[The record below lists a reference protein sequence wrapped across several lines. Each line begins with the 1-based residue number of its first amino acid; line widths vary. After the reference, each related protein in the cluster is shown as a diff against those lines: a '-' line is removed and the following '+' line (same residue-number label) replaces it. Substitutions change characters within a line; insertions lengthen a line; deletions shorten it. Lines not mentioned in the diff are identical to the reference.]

1 MASEVSGI
9 ERISRA
15 LVLVLP
21 ALGLVGQYLV
31 LGFPP
36 VLPTYGFGV
45 ALGLGILVMTVLL
58 LRWPAWYLLNGFSFF
73 LLPWVILSAQSLPI
87 ASFQITVGWQAILF
101 GIVSLVL
108 WGTALL
114 LNGYP
119 LRRGLLAL
127 DPQCQR
133 LYHIYNRGLV
143 YSGGA
148 FLVLNLE
155 MGTSYAEAYDPLHI
169 FLVLQGFTWA
179 LLLLLSAQVE
189 DEAVRQYVAKQG
201 LQPHP
206 LRRPLWL
213 GWGLVL
219 LLGTL
224 CEMAR
229 GAWGLWAGTAIVLSL
244 ALANFWKVW
253 KHLLDVPRAS

>member
-1 MASEVSGI
+1 MASKLSGK
-9 ERISRA
+9 ERIGRA
-15 LVLVLP
+15 LVLGLP
-21 ALGLVGQYLV
+21 LLGLVGQYLAV
-31 LGFPP
+31 GSPP
-36 VLPTYGFGV
+36 VLSAYGYGV
-45 ALGLGILVMTVLL
+45 ALGGGIVVLTMLL
-58 LRWPAWYLLNGFSFF
+58 LRWQEYYLLNVFSLL
-73 LLPWVILSAQSLPI
+73 LLPWVVLSALRDAIS
-87 ASFQITVGWQAILF
+87 SFQITVGWQAILF

-127 DPQCQR
+127 DQHCQR

-148 FLVLNLE
+148 FLVLNLG
-155 MGTSYAEAYDPLHI
+155 MGTSYAKAYDPLHI

-179 LLLLLSAQVE
+179 LLLLLSARVE

-201 LQPHP
+201 LKPQALKHP
-206 LRRPLWL
+206 LLI

-219 LLGTL
+219 ILGTL

-229 GAWGLWAGTAIVLSL
+229 GAWGLWVGTAIVLSL
-244 ALANFWKVW
+244 VLANFWKVW
-253 KHLLDVPRAS
+253 KHHLDVPKAS